1 MIFLIILQNFLVP
14 ADAQGGGAVGGEND
28 VGMLQAIQES
38 IRDLIRDIGV
48 TNLVEGQ
55 FQQPPEND
63 DDENNNEFD

>member
-1 MIFLIILQNFLVP
+1 
-14 ADAQGGGAVGGEND
+14 
-28 VGMLQAIQES
+28 MLQAIQES

-48 TNLVEGQ
+48 TNIVEGQ